1 MLRQLPPMVDP
12 RLLTDASHVEDAAA
26 YLLDA
31 DRALLFTT
39 DFFTPVVDDPYT
51 FGQIAAANAFSDIYA
66 MGGRPLLALNL
77 VCYPTRSHRLDEM
90 VRILEGGAQKAKEA
104 GCLIVGGHT
113 VDDAEPKYGMAVVG
127 EAHPDR
133 LMRKSG
139 ARPGDLI
146 VLTKPLGTGILSTA
160 FKCGDLDD
168 AGFAE
173 AVDAMGLLNRHAA
186 EAAAEAGLIGATD
199 VTGFGFLGHLL
210 EMCGEGDVGAE
221 VSMGA
226 LPFFEGVEA
235 QALAQNIPGGTVAN
249 LESVRHALAGAEG
262 FPEHRLLMAADAQ
275 TSGGLLLSVPPGRE
289 SALVAALDRLGQR
302 SWVVGFIVE
311 GPPRI
316 RLVE

>member
-1 MLRQLPPMVDP
+1 M
-12 RLLTDASHVEDAAA
+12 
-26 YLLDA
+26 DA

-39 DFFTPVVDDPYT
+39 DFFTPIVDDPFT

-66 MGGRPLLALNL
+66 MGGRPLMALNL
-77 VCYPTRSHRLDEM
+77 VCYPTRTYRLDEM
-90 VRILEGGAQKAKEA
+90 VRILEGGAQKAAEA

-133 LMRKSG
+133 LMRKGG

-160 FKCGDLDD
+160 YKGGDLDD

-173 AVDAMGLLNRHAA
+173 AVTAMRELNR
-186 EAAAEAGLIGATD
+186 AAAESAVDVGLKGATD

-210 EMCGEGDVGAE
+210 EMCGEGGVGAE

-226 LPFFEGVEA
+226 LPFFGGVET
-235 QALAQNIPGGTVAN
+235 QALAQNVPGGTVAN
-249 LESVRHALAGAEG
+249 LESVRPALTGAEQ

-275 TSGGLLLSVPPGRE
+275 TSGGLLLAVPAG
-289 SALVAALDRLGQR
+289 SAASLEAALDRRGQR
-302 SWVVGFIVE
+302 AFCVGVFTAAAGFIALR
-311 GPPRI
+311 P
-316 RLVE
+316 